1 MLQPQPAWPRS
12 SLSYA
17 VSASASPRRAAP
29 VEEHRRFV
37 KERAKHS
44 VASLHEPETESV
56 YSFQSIEPDRL
67 RTTAQILE
75 TAERLRGT
83 LPVETIRVEA
93 EQLEEELKAK
103 RSAREE
109 KAMAARKAQEELR
122 ATKDRCGELK
132 RKLKESKKIAKAL
145 EQETSQKSA
154 RLQLLMNQKQVGK
167 MQVDHEV
174 AKLAEVQK
182 RRLRLQAEVEQ
193 RQGEAEQQELALP
206 LEPSADEA
214 VDALRRELQRLEAC
228 KCKHEALDLEERS
241 LTRQEAERVAETAE
255 EPLPEEDLHAEP
267 SSRIL
272 AAHETKVASL
282 KSIEW
287 QLRTAR

>member
-1 MLQPQPAWPRS
+1 
-12 SLSYA
+12 

-103 RSAREE
+103 RSARDE
-109 KAMAARKAQEELR
+109 KLAVARKAQEEIR
-122 ATKDRCGELK
+122 ATKDRCWELK
-132 RKLKESKKIAKAL
+132 RKLKESKKIAKGL

-174 AKLAEVQK
+174 AKLAEIQK
-182 RRLRLQAEVEQ
+182 RRIRLQADVEH
-193 RQGEAEQQELALP
+193 RQAEAEQEALSLP
-206 LEPSADEA
+206 SEPSADEA
-214 VDALRRELQRLEAC
+214 VGALRRELRRLEATRS
-228 KCKHEALDLEERS
+228 KHEALDLEERS
-241 LTRQEAERVAETAE
+241 LTRQEADRTAEPAE
-255 EPLPEEDLHAEP
+255 EPQLEDDIDAEP

-272 AAHETKVASL
+272 AAHESKVASL
-282 KSIEW
+282 RSIEW
-287 QLRTAR
+287 QLRTARVAAAAIAA

>member
-44 VASLHEPETESV
+44 VASLNEPETESV
-56 YSFQSIEPDRL
+56 YSFQSLEPDRL

-103 RSAREE
+103 RSVREE
-109 KAMAARKAQEELR
+109 KALAARKAQEELR
-122 ATKDRCGELK
+122 ATKERCGELK

-145 EQETSQKSA
+145 EHETSQKSA

-167 MQVDHEV
+167 MQVDHEG
-174 AKLAEVQK
+174 AKLA
-182 RRLRLQAEVEQ
+182 
-193 RQGEAEQQELALP
+193 EAEQQELAWP
-206 LEPSADEA
+206 RQEPSADEA
-214 VDALRRELQRLEAC
+214 LDALRRELQRLEAC
-228 KCKHEALDLEERS
+228 KSKHEALDLEERS
-241 LTRQEAERVAETAE
+241 LTRQEAERAAETAE
-255 EPLPEEDLHAEP
+255 EPLPEEDELDAEP

-272 AAHETKVASL
+272 AAHESKAASL

-287 QLRTAR
+287 QLRTARAAAAAIAA